1 MYNRVK
7 NATKG
12 NLQMKQANKIG
23 CQLNCKATASL
34 NSEVEQDMEK
44 PDKSLGELLDE
55 KEKDR
60 DEKSVCES
68 GDSDT

>member
-1 MYNRVK
+1 
-7 NATKG
+7 
-12 NLQMKQANKIG
+12 MKQANKIG

-60 DEKSVCES
+60 DEKFVDKPSDSVE
-68 GDSDT
+68 